1 MKWYYWVLIIGALAV
16 LAFIFLNGSSG
27 SVSSNS
33 SETGYTWN
41 VGFPSG
47 GGGSQST
54 GSGSGSPVLTP
65 VNPNTHVATPQQASP
80 NPNFNP
86 SLPYQG
92 KSVRV
97 FY

>member
-16 LAFIFLNGSSG
+16 LAFIFLNGSS

-47 GGGSQST
+47 SGGSQST

-80 NPNFNP
+80 NPNYNP
-86 SLPYQG
+86 SLSYQG